1 MKNVIVVGSQWGDEG
16 KGKIV
21 DWLSSEAD
29 VVVRFQGGHNA
40 GHTLVIDKKIF
51 KLRLLPSG
59 IVREKKISIL
69 GNGVVIDPWALL
81 DEIKEIKNKGISV
94 TDENF
99 MISESA
105 SLILPFHQEMD
116 EIREDI
122 AGKGK
127 IGTTRRGIGP
137 CYEDKVGRRSIR
149 VMDLRS
155 ESNLDSRLKNVL
167 AHHNAVRKGL
177 NKKVYKKEELK
188 KKLLK
193 IAPQILKYAKPVWIE
208 LDKFIKNRK
217 KILFEGAQGI
227 LLDVDHGTYPYV
239 TSSNTV
245 PSMASTGTGLG
256 PDKLNYILGITKAYT
271 TRVGSG
277 PFPTELN
284 NKIGE
289 SLGKKGKE
297 FGTVTARKRRCGWF
311 DGVLVRQTIKISG
324 INGIALTKLDVLD
337 DMDEIK
343 ICIQY
348 ELNGKKIDYLPSA
361 SEDQFNVR
369 PIYKTFPGWKTK
381 TQGIRHMKDLPENA
395 KKYVYALEDF
405 IGAKISSI
413 STSPERDD
421 TILLEDPFKI

>member
-1 MKNVIVVGSQWGDEG
+1 MKNVVVVGSQWGDEG

-29 VVVRFQGGHNA
+29 IVVRFQGGHNA
-40 GHTLVIDKKIF
+40 GHTLVIEKKVF

-59 IVREKKISIL
+59 IVRKNKISIL
-69 GNGVVIDPWALL
+69 GNGVVIDPWALINEIE
-81 DEIKEIKNKGISV
+81 EIKKQGIDV
-94 TDENF
+94 TPENF

-116 EIREDI
+116 EIREDT
-122 AGKGK
+122 AGKSK

-155 ESNLDSRLKNVL
+155 ESNLNNRLENVL
-167 AHHNAVRKGL
+167 FHHNAIRKGL
-177 NKKVYKKEELK
+177 NKKIFKKDDLK
-188 KKLLK
+188 KKLLE
-193 IAPQILKYAKPVWIE
+193 IAPKILQYAQPVWLK
-208 LDKFIKNRK
+208 LDQYKDDRK

-245 PSMASTGTGLG
+245 PAMAATGSGLG
-256 PDKLNYILGITKAYT
+256 PDKINYILGITKAYT

-277 PFPTELN
+277 PFPTELIDE
-284 NKIGE
+284 IGE
-289 SLGKKGKE
+289 SLGKRGKE

-311 DGVLVRQTIKISG
+311 DAVLVRQTIKISG

-337 DMDEIK
+337 EFDEIK
-343 ICIQY
+343 MCIEY
-348 ELNGKKIDYLPSA
+348 ELNGKKIDYFPAA
-361 SEDQFNVR
+361 SEDQFNIK

-381 TQGIRHMKDLPENA
+381 TQGIRNLKDLPDNA
-395 KKYVYALEDF
+395 KKYVHALEDF
-405 IGAKISSI
+405 VGAKISSI
-413 STSPERDD
+413 STSPERED
-421 TILLEDPFKI
+421 TILVNDPFKN